1 VNTARKPRDDRGQ
14 TKCCQRQASICL
26 WAVYALLALLCA
38 TSSARSQGLPE
49 HPTALARPIID
60 VPQLPIH
67 IHKAALRL
75 VDGYDL
81 RFSRLSEGSG
91 LSQSRVSAT
100 VQDDLGFLWFGT
112 QYGLNRFDGYKFK
125 VFKHEPGQPRSLSG
139 VYVRSLF
146 KDHLG
151 TLWVSCDR
159 SLDRFDPITETFT
172 HFRIASPESKQF
184 AGPVLQITEDRD
196 GNLWLVTA
204 EGLFR
209 LDPATGK
216 TAWYGHIPNDPTS
229 LSSSFI
235 IFADEDKQGTFW
247 VANWGGL
254 DAFDRETGKVI
265 RHIPLVRPMNAST
278 FHEDRFGVFWIARTS
293 PICPLASLDRKSGE
307 MTCYSVDE
315 GGHTTTGLAGVFSM
329 LESPDGT
336 MWFATE
342 GEGLLKFD
350 RAHDRLIRYKNHPED
365 NESLSSD
372 SVLSLVEDKE
382 GTIWCA
388 MHQTAPSFFS
398 ERPPGFESFTHQRG
412 NLAGSLVTS
421 IFEDRNKILW
431 IGSTGAL
438 NRIDRVNRRNT
449 VPKGVGV
456 EGEILSIVEDPSGT
470 LVAGTF
476 RQGLLKLDPDTG
488 YATPYSYRRGA
499 LPNLDTSPI
508 MRLLFDHRGT
518 LWVARWGSLNR
529 FDPATGK
536 VDTYKSDPQNPV
548 DYSDILE
555 DPEGALWLGGESGLQ
570 HFDPKTGHFSVYKHD
585 PDDAH
590 TVSDNRVTSV
600 YLDRSGGLWLGTQN
614 GVDKFDPTSGTF
626 QTYYVQD
633 GLAGNV
639 VSCILEDENG
649 SLWMGTNNGLSS
661 FDPQT
666 KKFKNYSAADG
677 LPGPD
682 LTGWS
687 SCFRSSRGEMFFGGF
702 SGATA
707 FYPSRIRDSSFVPNT
722 VLTDFRLSG
731 VSVAIGSGSP
741 LNKSITHTDSII
753 LSHRQNI
760 FAVEFSALSY
770 FNAATNRYRYKLEGL
785 DSQWHE
791 VGSDERLASYT
802 TLPAAKYTFRVQGA
816 TSRGPWSEPGVALS
830 IEILPPWWL
839 TWWFTATYV
848 SIIILLLLSAYRYRL
863 HQIARQFSL
872 RLEERVSERTRL
884 AREFHDTFLQTIQA
898 SKMLADGAL
907 DQTTDPAGMRLA
919 MTKLSNWLGRATEE
933 GRAAL
938 NSLRASAV
946 PRDDLLEAI
955 RRTTEEFTARESL
968 KATFVVSGSAKEM
981 HPLLREE
988 IYRIGCEAIR
998 NACMHSEA
1006 GRVDVELLYGEDF
1019 VLSVTDNGKG
1029 IAPDVVTNGRQGH
1042 FGLPGMRERAARI
1055 GGKFNLVTSPTSGT
1069 QVVLRIPGIL
1079 ISSEAD
1085 ITRPAKLATLR
1096 ALLVRIQRRKNRD

>member
-1 VNTARKPRDDRGQ
+1 MMAVKRAHPLKIATRPRDSRGQ
-14 TKCCQRQASICL
+14 IRSCRRETSKCWRMI
-26 WAVYALLALLCA
+26 YALFALLYA
-38 TSSARSQGLPE
+38 ASPAVSQGLPR
-49 HPTALARPIID
+49 PPAASARLIPS
-60 VPQLPIH
+60 VPQLPVH
-67 IHKAALRL
+67 TRKAALPL

-81 RFSRLSEGSG
+81 RFSRLPVNNG

-100 VQDDLGFLWFGT
+100 AQDDLGFMWFGT

-125 VFKHEPGQPRSLSG
+125 VFKHEAGQPGSLSG
-139 VYVRSLF
+139 VYVRTLF
-146 KDHLG
+146 KDHHG

-172 HFRIASPESKQF
+172 HYPITNPGSKQS
-184 AGPVLQITEDRD
+184 AGPVLQIVEDRD
-196 GNLWLVTA
+196 GYLWLVTA

-209 LDPATGK
+209 LDPSTGK
-216 TAWYGHIPNDPTS
+216 TAWYGHIPTDPAS

-235 IFADEDKQGTFW
+235 ISAGEDRQGTFW

-254 DAFDRETGKVI
+254 DAFDRKTGNVTL
-265 RHIPLVRPMNAST
+265 HIPLVRPMNAST

-293 PICPLASLDRKSGE
+293 PDCPLASLDRTSGNL
-307 MTCYSVDE
+307 TCYSVNE
-315 GGHTTTGLAGVFSM
+315 REHPVVGFAGVFSM

-336 MWFATE
+336 MWFATG

-350 RAHDRLIRYKNHPED
+350 RAHNRLIRYRNHADD
-365 NESLSSD
+365 NESLSAN
-372 SVLSLVEDKE
+372 SVLSLVEDRE
-382 GTIWCA
+382 GNIWCA
-388 MHQTAPSFFS
+388 MHETPPSFFS
-398 ERPPGFESFTHQRG
+398 AKPPGFESFTHQRG
-412 NLAGSLVTS
+412 SLAGSLVTS

-431 IGSTGAL
+431 VGSTGAL
-438 NRIDRVNRRNT
+438 NRINRTNGQNT

-456 EGEILSIVEDPSGT
+456 QGEILSILEDPFGV

-488 YATPYSYRRGA
+488 HATPYSYRRGTP
-499 LPNLDTSPI
+499 PNPDTSPI

-518 LWVARWGSLNR
+518 LWVARWGGLNR
-529 FDPATGK
+529 FDPATGR
-536 VDTYKSDPQNPV
+536 VDTYKSDAQNPV
-548 DYSDILE
+548 DYSDIRE
-555 DPEGALWLGGESGLQ
+555 DRQGILWLGGESGLQ
-570 HFDPKTGHFSVYKHD
+570 RFDPETGHFVVYKHD

-600 YLDRSGGLWLGTQN
+600 HLDRSGGLWLGTQN
-614 GVDKFDPTSGTF
+614 GLDKFDPRSGAF
-626 QTYYVQD
+626 HSYYVQD

-649 SLWMGTNNGLSS
+649 SLWMGTNNGLSN
-661 FDPQT
+661 FNPQT
-666 KKFKNYSAADG
+666 EKFKNYSAADG

-687 SCFRSSRGEMFFGGF
+687 SCFRSARGEMFFGGF

-707 FYPSRIRDSSFVPNT
+707 FYPGRIKDSSYLPHT

-731 VSVAIGSGSP
+731 IPVMSGPGSV
-741 LNKSITHTDSII
+741 LRKSITYTDSIT

-760 FAVEFSALSY
+760 FALEFSALSY
-770 FNAATNRYRYKLEGL
+770 FNAATNRYRYKLDGL
-785 DSQWHE
+785 ESQWHE
-791 VGSDERLASYT
+791 VGSDQRLASYT
-802 TLPAAKYTFRVQGA
+802 TLPAGKYTFRAQGA
-816 TSRGPWSEPGVALS
+816 TSRGAWSEPGVALS

-839 TWWFTATYV
+839 TWWFTAIYL
-848 SIIILLLLSAYRYRL
+848 SILLLLGLSAYRYRL
-863 HQIARQFSL
+863 HQTARRFSL
-872 RLEERVSERTRL
+872 LLEERVGERTRL

-898 SKMLADGAL
+898 SKMLADDAL
-907 DQTTDPAGMRLA
+907 DETTDSAGMRLA
-919 MTKLSNWLGRATEE
+919 MTKLSHWLGRATEE

-955 RRTTEEFTARESL
+955 RRTTEEFTSRASL
-968 KATFVVSGSAKEM
+968 SITFAASGSANAM

-1006 GRVDVELLYGEDF
+1006 SRVDVKLLYGEDL

-1029 IAPDVVTNGRQGH
+1029 LSPGIVKQGKPGH

-1055 GGKFNLVTSPTSGT
+1055 GGSFGLVSSPTSGT
-1069 QVVLRIPGIL
+1069 QVVLRIPAIL
-1079 ISSEAD
+1079 TGLS
-1085 ITRPAKLATLR
+1085 
-1096 ALLVRIQRRKNRD
+1096 QRER